1 MVDVSSVW
9 DCLPLAFSTPV
20 NWQHRQQN
28 SPAITKWWIA
38 SAIQREFCPEL
49 NSGSSKKTARN
60 PCGSKL
66 MARGIKTWTDLMKE
80 TRFDSSIVE
89 GLTKHLRSRDEQER
103 EAYTADLESNTSRIC
118 LGGREPTSPLFR

>member
-38 SAIQREFCPEL
+38 SAIQRGFCPEL
-49 NSGSSKKTARN
+49 NSGSSKKTAVIRAAQN
-60 PCGSKL
+60 SWPEASRHGL
-66 MARGIKTWTDLMKE
+66 IHERDPF
-80 TRFDSSIVE
+80 RF
-89 GLTKHLRSRDEQER
+89 KYR
-103 EAYTADLESNTSRIC
+103 
-118 LGGREPTSPLFR
+118 